1 VHINTVYTRADDAGL
16 KNGDAG
22 LKNADTGLSRS
33 ESTQKSRDQESR
45 VSECV
50 KARNT
55 LSSPSGQVAGVRSRS
70 QARDNGCDSGEVLAT
85 RLRNLSKGSRDP
97 EVTPHCSIRPP
108 PFDDVLVV

>member
-1 VHINTVYTRADDAGL
+1 VHVNTVDTRADDAEL

-22 LKNADTGLSRS
+22 LKNADTGLSR
-33 ESTQKSRDQESR
+33 STQKSRDQESR

-85 RLRNLSKGSRDP
+85 CLRNLSKGSRDP